1 MIPFEVYL
9 CGDCGAE
16 QELMK
21 PVQLRALEAKDK
33 MESKPKIDLDIN
45 G

>member
-1 MIPFEVYL
+1 VYL

-21 PVQLRALEAKDK
+21 PVQLRALEQKDK
-33 MESKPKIDLDIN
+33 LQAGQTHSLDLDMDTN

>member
-1 MIPFEVYL
+1 
-9 CGDCGAE
+9 
-16 QELMK
+16 MK

-33 MESKPKIDLDIN
+33 MESKPKIDLDTN